1 MTTNKEINAKKLRA
15 ALQKKGLNN
24 RQASD
29 KIGFSH
35 AYISMCMTTGRMS
48 DQAISNLKKYCKIAP
63 EKYVIGLTPIE
74 KLITEEKPKTEEKK
88 AVMNIEFKAR
98 MNEGLHKQVKAYA
111 LEKHIS
117 VSEAF
122 RQLLVK
128 GLKEK
133 PVEAQTLKEK
143 APEEQVKNESDRTEA
158 VLSAALEAMKLYSI
172 QLTKIADILEG
183 NSERAREDN
192 WLMQQIY
199 AEIKK
204 ANGVNRKKGE

>member
-1 MTTNKEINAKKLRA
+1 
-15 ALQKKGLNN
+15 
-24 RQASD
+24 
-29 KIGFSH
+29 
-35 AYISMCMTTGRMS
+35 MS

-74 KLITEEKPKTEEKK
+74 KLITAEKPKAEEKK

-98 MNEGLHKQVKAYA
+98 MNEELHKQVKAYA

-117 VSEAF
+117 FSEAF

-133 PVEAQTLKEK
+133 PAEEQTLKEK

-158 VLSAALEAMKLYSI
+158 VLSAALEAMRLYST
-172 QLTKIADILEG
+172 QLTKITDILEN
-183 NSERAREDN
+183 NSARVREDN
-192 WLMQQIY
+192 WILQQIF
-199 AEIKK
+199 AILKN
-204 ANGVNRKKGE
+204 ASGVNRKKGNES

>member
-98 MNEGLHKQVKAYA
+98 MNEELHKQVKAYA

-117 VSEAF
+117 FSEAF

-133 PVEAQTLKEK
+133 PAEEQALKEK
-143 APEEQVKNESDRTEA
+143 APEEQIKNVSDRTEA

-172 QLTKIADILEG
+172 QLTKIAGILEG

>member
-1 MTTNKEINAKKLRA
+1 
-15 ALQKKGLNN
+15 
-24 RQASD
+24 
-29 KIGFSH
+29 
-35 AYISMCMTTGRMS
+35 MTTGRMS

-74 KLITEEKPKTEEKK
+74 KLITEEKK

-98 MNEGLHKQVKAYA
+98 MNEELHKQVKAYA

-117 VSEAF
+117 FSEAF

-133 PVEAQTLKEK
+133 TVEEQTLKEK
-143 APEEQVKNESDRTEA
+143 VPEEQAKNESDRTEA
-158 VLSAALEAMKLYSI
+158 VLSAALEAMKFNSI
-172 QLTKIADILEG
+172 QLTKIAGILEG

>member
-1 MTTNKEINAKKLRA
+1 MTTTKEINTKKLRA

-24 RQASD
+24 RQASE

-88 AVMNIEFKAR
+88 AVMNIEFKSR
-98 MNEGLHKQVKAYA
+98 MNEELHKQVKAYA

-117 VSEAF
+117 FSEAF

-133 PVEAQTLKEK
+133 PAEEQTLKEK

-158 VLSAALEAMKLYSI
+158 VLSAALEAMRLYST
-172 QLTKIADILEG
+172 QLTKITDILEN
-183 NSERAREDN
+183 NSARVREDN
-192 WLMQQIY
+192 WILQQIF
-199 AEIKK
+199 AILKN
-204 ANGVNRKKGE
+204 ASGVNRKKGE